1 MKLVGLATSESHT
14 GRLPVIQA
22 VLFDLDGTLA
32 ETMSVIIE
40 CYREVFKHYLGRA
53 YSKAEIM
60 AILNTAGRPE
70 TVVIGE
76 RIPKE
81 KVDEAVNLF
90 RSLYAK
96 RLRAEARVYS
106 GVMKLLLELSF
117 SGQQVALVTGKSR
130 WGTEFTLE
138 EFGINSYFQA
148 LITGEDVEEPKP
160 SPQGVLQAVQ
170 RLGSDASKTLYV
182 GDAPI
187 DIEAGRAAGVLT
199 GAALWGAT
207 AKEKLLD
214 MMPDFAFETVEDLEK
229 IVLASPGP

>member
-1 MKLVGLATSESHT
+1 
-14 GRLPVIQA
+14 VIQA

-32 ETMSVIIE
+32 ETTSLIIE

-53 YSKAEIM
+53 LSKAEII
-60 AILNTAGRPE
+60 AILSVAGRPE
-70 TVVIGE
+70 TVIIRE
-76 RIPKE
+76 RISEE
-81 KVDEAVNLF
+81 KVDEAVNLY
-90 RSLYAK
+90 RSLYVK
-96 RLRAEARVYS
+96 RLRAESRLYS
-106 GVMKLLLELSF
+106 GVTRLLSGLSF

-130 WGTEFTLE
+130 WGTEVTLE
-138 EFGINSYFQA
+138 EFGIKSYFRA
-148 LITGEDVEEPKP
+148 LITGEDIDEPKP
-160 SPQGVLQAVQ
+160 SPQGVLRAVQ

-214 MMPDFAFETVEDLEK
+214 MMPDFAFETVQDLEK
-229 IVLASPGP
+229 IVLAAPDP

>member
-1 MKLVGLATSESHT
+1 M
-14 GRLPVIQA
+14 IQA

-32 ETMSVIIE
+32 ETTSLIIE

-53 YSKAEIM
+53 LSKAEII
-60 AILNTAGRPE
+60 AILSVAGRPE
-70 TVVIGE
+70 TVIIRE
-76 RIPKE
+76 RIPEE
-81 KVDEAVNLF
+81 KVDEAVNMY
-90 RSLYAK
+90 RSLYVK
-96 RLRAEARVYS
+96 RLRAESRLYS
-106 GVMKLLLELSF
+106 GVTRLLSGLSF

-130 WGTEFTLE
+130 WGTEVTLE
-138 EFGINSYFQA
+138 EFGIKSYFRA
-148 LITGEDVEEPKP
+148 LITGEDIDEPKP
-160 SPQGVLQAVQ
+160 SPQGVLRAVQ

-214 MMPDFAFETVEDLEK
+214 MMPDFAFETVQDLEK
-229 IVLASPGP
+229 IVLAAPDP